1 MADIAAAAQ
10 TGDQLAALTALRD
23 RLARE
28 IDECDSAK
36 DIPALSR
43 QLVDVMARIE
53 AMTKPKVSTIDQL
66 AKKRATRQRRAAAT
80 R

>member
-1 MADIAAAAQ
+1 MSDIAAAAQ

-23 RLARE
+23 RLARA
-28 IDECDSAK
+28 IDESDSAR

-53 AMTKPKVSTIDQL
+53 SIAKPKVSAVDQL
-66 AKKRATRQRRAAAT
+66 AKKRANRQRRAAAA